1 MLLLEKKSE
10 MVFEKYDVLV
20 PFYVQLYFVSPIL
33 SLHILSLKI
42 IKGTRCMQYLRM
54 HGFIHSTIHQMFSV
68 CSESTG
74 TRC

>member
-20 PFYVQLYFVSPIL
+20 PFYVQLYFISMNFFAYTQ
-33 SLHILSLKI
+33 SLKI
-42 IKGTRCMQYLRM
+42 IKGTRCMQYLCM
-54 HGFIHSTIHQMFSV
+54 HAFIHSTIHQMFST
-68 CSESTG
+68 CSESSG